1 MMETV
6 TKTAITV
13 EMAVN
18 APVEKVWEFFTNPAH
33 ITQWYHASD
42 DWHAPYA
49 ENDLREG
56 GKFKTTMASKDGKMS
71 FDFEGVYTRVAK
83 HERIEYSIVDGRKV
97 KIIFI
102 TDGNKT
108 SVMETFE
115 TESIHPADVQKSGW
129 QSILDN
135 FKKYTESN

>member
-1 MMETV
+1 MEPA

-13 EMAVN
+13 ETTVN
-18 APVEKVWEFFTNPAH
+18 APVEKVWEFFTHPAH
-33 ITQWYHASD
+33 ITKWYYASD

-49 ENDLREG
+49 VNDLREG

-71 FDFEGVYTRVAK
+71 FDFEGEYTRVSK
-83 HERIEYSIVDGRKV
+83 LERIDYSIVDGRKV

-108 SVMETFE
+108 SIMETFE
-115 TESIHPADVQKSGW
+115 TENIHPADVQKGGW
-129 QSILDN
+129 IPKEPVA
-135 FKKYTESN
+135 FFC